1 MSRKLEKYLGAERK
15 NLDVESPDDD
25 SIWKGIEIKLR
36 DKKAESVRKS
46 SRLRLIRYSSIA
58 AVAII
63 LITLGYFSSDLIR
76 KKPAYYKVTL
86 SSINSRLGQ
95 REMEYK
101 AKVSFKTNVVSSF
114 RNTNNGVIHQLFR
127 ELNKLDTI
135 YSQSMRDLKEL
146 GPNERVINTIF
157 DTYEQKI
164 RLLELIIL
172 EINKTES
179 HEKYENFKKEEKIA
193 L

>member
-114 RNTNNGVIHQLFR
+114 RYTNNGVIHQLFR

-146 GPNERVINTIF
+146 GPDERVINTIF
-157 DTYEQKI
+157 DTYD
-164 RLLELIIL
+164 
-172 EINKTES
+172 NS
-179 HEKYENFKKEEKIA
+179 
-193 L
+193 

>member
-46 SRLRLIRYSSIA
+46 SRLRLMRYSSIA

-95 REMEYK
+95 REREYK
-101 AKVSFKTNVVSSF
+101 AKVSFKTNEVSSF
-114 RNTNNGVIHQLFR
+114 RNTNIGVIHQLFR

-146 GPNERVINTIF
+146 GPDERVINTIF

-164 RLLELIIL
+164 RLLEMIIL

-179 HEKYENFKKEEKIA
+179 HEKYENLKKGEKIP